1 MNTVKMPR
9 ASWESVL
16 IGLETLIDQGYL
28 LKSEYQDI
36 DNQIAE
42 QEY

>member
-16 IGLETLIDQGYL
+16 LGLEILIDQGYL

-36 DNQIAE
+36 DNQIAK